1 MKILIQNKIDEG
13 KNDEQIYEY
22 LKAKYGEW
30 IVYDPEINKTQ
41 FCFRYY
47 L

>member
-13 KNDEQIYEY
+13 KNDEQIMIF
-22 LKAKYGEW
+22 LRHREW
-30 IVYDPEINKTQ
+30 IVYDPEINKIQ
-41 FCFRYY
+41 FYFGYY